1 MAFPILA
8 LLPAVEKLF
17 DRILPNPEAKA
28 AALLELRKE
37 ENAQALQEMQ
47 IELQTNKMQADINLE
62 EAKHSNLFVSGARP
76 FIMWTCGV
84 AFAYHYVAFP
94 FAAFALSN
102 YYGKMVLLP
111 AVDMEM
117 ISYTL
122 MGILGIG
129 GSMRTYEKVRGV
141 TK

>member
-8 LLPAVEKLF
+8 LLPAVEKLL

-62 EAKHSNLFVSGARP
+62 EAKHSSLFVSGARP
-76 FIMWTCGV
+76 FIMWICGV
-84 AFAYHYVAFP
+84 AFGYHFIIQPMIAFIMASNGHKVDLP
-94 FAAFALSN
+94 SFDMDALN
-102 YYGKMVLLP
+102 TVLLG
-111 AVDMEM
+111 M
-117 ISYTL
+117 
-122 MGILGIG
+122 LGLG
-129 GSMRTYEKVRGV
+129 GMRSFDKMKGTSK
-141 TK
+141 